1 MSSHFLLPKLYYGL
15 KLNDKKQWINFTPN
29 TQNKT
34 NSPPLYQLEVELSR
48 WTLKW
53 SKKKKRKEKRSLIYS
68 GFACF
73 GYYTSLLA
81 YFACDCVSVLSR
93 WGHSIAVWARQA
105 GNDEVIQQAGLRPW
119 QLALRPVPVL
129 TGAVVP
135 CARCCDPNSTP
146 ALPLCC
152 FFISLVLAQ
161 SAVELARPTAWIYS
175 CCKAL
180 GPSHSFSVSLFVS
193 ICGQHTVTTVLT
205 GKMDRFTY
213 QTHSLTQL
221 C

>member
-1 MSSHFLLPKLYYGL
+1 M
-15 KLNDKKQWINFTPN
+15 
-29 TQNKT
+29 
-34 NSPPLYQLEVELSR
+34 
-48 WTLKW
+48 
-53 SKKKKRKEKRSLIYS
+53 
-68 GFACF
+68 
-73 GYYTSLLA
+73 
-81 YFACDCVSVLSR
+81 LSR

-119 QLALRPVPVL
+119 QLVLRPVPVL

-180 GPSHSFSVSLFVS
+180 GPSHSFSLSLSVCLYLWSTHCDHSPNRENGSGYIPNTLVNSIMLAFNALMCSYKTRIIKRTDAVWPQQSFVVAYLS
-193 ICGQHTVTTVLT
+193 YGWR
-205 GKMDRFTY
+205 KMYKTEWWRSEGWPFITW
-213 QTHSLTQL
+213 
-221 C
+221 